1 MLRGKYYDQP
11 PFPFVPGY
19 DLVGT
24 VTAVGPG
31 GEESMVGRRYAAV
44 TKVGAWASDVVL
56 DADDLVQVPGGVD
69 PAAAQRC

>member
-1 MLRGKYYDQP
+1 
-11 PFPFVPGY
+11 
-19 DLVGT
+19 
-24 VTAVGPG
+24 
-31 GEESMVGRRYAAV
+31 MVGRRYAAV